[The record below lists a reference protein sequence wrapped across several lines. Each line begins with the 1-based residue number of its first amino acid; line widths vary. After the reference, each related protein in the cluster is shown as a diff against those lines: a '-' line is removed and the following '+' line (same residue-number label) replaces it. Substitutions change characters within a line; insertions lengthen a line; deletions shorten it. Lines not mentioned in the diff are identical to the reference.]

1 MVPKKNSEILTDLLL
16 KFTNMKFTEYLTEAV
31 KEGKNVHLEHIEDEA
46 LNRGVPGA
54 RDAINFLRSLRD
66 MLAGHSDSKVNVTTK
81 WDGAPAIFAG
91 VNPENGKFFVGT
103 KGVFNKNPK
112 LNYTDEDIDNNHP
125 SEGLNA
131 KLKVA
136 LRYLPK
142 LGIKGVLQGDMMFTK
157 GDIDKQVIDGV
168 PYITFQPNTIVYAVP
183 SGSKL
188 ARAMLDAQLGVVFHT
203 SYTGKTLED
212 MKASFNIDIK
222 NLQTTK
228 DVWFRDAYF
237 VDASGT
243 ATFTEEETKHITEVL
258 SRAGKLFQTI
268 NPMTMNRIAASDAI
282 LTMIKTFNNTKVRSG
297 ERIKDTRLHTMEL
310 ISWVENKLNKEILA
324 VKMEKTK
331 QKKQQ
336 EKNEVMRFFRGNA
349 GELKKIFDLQNDLV
363 ESKNMIIAK
372 LQQLRQV
379 TGTFLKTEDGFKVT
393 NPEGFVAVDKLK
405 GNAVKL
411 VDRLEFAHANFN
423 AAKAWSS

>member
-1 MVPKKNSEILTDLLL
+1 
-16 KFTNMKFTEYLTEAV
+16 MKFKEFLTEA
-31 KEGKNVHLEHIEDEA
+31 KEGKNVHLEHIEDEV
-46 LNRGVPGA
+46 LNRGVSGA

-66 MLAGHSDSKVNVTTK
+66 MLAGNSDSNVNLTTK

-91 VNPENGKFFVGT
+91 TNPENGKFFVGT
-103 KGVFNKNPK
+103 KSVFNANAK
-112 LNYTDEDIDNNHP
+112 LNYTEEDIDNNHP
-125 SEGLNA
+125 NPGLND

-157 GDIDKQVIDGV
+157 GDIQKQVIDGTS
-168 PYITFQPNTIVYAVP
+168 YITFQPNTIVYAVP

-188 ARAMLDAQLGVVFHT
+188 ASAMLAAQLGVVFHT
-203 SYTGKTLED
+203 SYTGKKLAD
-212 MKASFNIDIK
+212 MKASFNIDI
-222 NLQTTK
+222 NHLTNTK

-243 ATFTEEETKHITEVL
+243 ATFTEQETKQITGIL
-258 SRAGKLFQTI
+258 ADAGRLFQTI
-268 NPMTMNRIAASDAI
+268 NPMTLNRIAASDVI
-282 LTMIKTFNNTKVRSG
+282 LTYIKTFNNTKVRAD
-297 ERIKDTRLHTMEL
+297 EAIKDTKLHTVQL
-310 ISWVENKLNKEILA
+310 IKWIEDKLNKEILA

-336 EKNEVMRFFRGNA
+336 EKNELMRFFRQNA
-349 GELKKIFDLQNDLV
+349 GELRKIFDLQNDIV
-363 ESKNMIIAK
+363 DSKNMIIGK

-379 TGTFLKTEDGFKVT
+379 TGSFLKTDDGFKVT
-393 NPEGFVAVDKLK
+393 NPEGFVAVDRLK

-411 VDRLEFAHANFN
+411 VDRLEFSLANFT
-423 AAKAWSS
+423 AAKNWSK